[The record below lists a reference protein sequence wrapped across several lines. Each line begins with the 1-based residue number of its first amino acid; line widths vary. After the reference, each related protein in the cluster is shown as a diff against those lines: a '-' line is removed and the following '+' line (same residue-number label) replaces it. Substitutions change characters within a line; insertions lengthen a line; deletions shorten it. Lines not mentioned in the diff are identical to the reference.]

1 MGAHRLIR
9 RAHKRAQRR
18 LHVALALGVA
28 VDGNAPETRL
38 WTEAERLIDR
48 LEWAEKR
55 RRYDVWQMRDRDEVT
70 A

>member
-1 MGAHRLIR
+1 MSGVIR
-9 RAHKRAQRR
+9 RAHRRAQRR
-18 LHVALALGVA
+18 FHVALARGVA
-28 VDGNAPETRL
+28 VDGNAPETSL

-55 RRYDVWQMRDRDEVT
+55 RRYDAWQMRDRDEVT